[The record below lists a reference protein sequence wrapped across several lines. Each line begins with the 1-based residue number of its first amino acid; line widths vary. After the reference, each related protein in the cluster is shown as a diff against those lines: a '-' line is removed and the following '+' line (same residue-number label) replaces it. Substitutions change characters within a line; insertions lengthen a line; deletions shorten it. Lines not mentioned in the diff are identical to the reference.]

1 MRQIVGSHSKVPIE
15 LFYLE
20 TSSIPIEFIL
30 ASRRLNYLHNVL
42 TKNENELVKSVFLA
56 QKINPN
62 KGDWCL
68 LVEKDMKLVN
78 IKMTE
83 SEIML
88 MSKTKFKNHVKKC
101 VAAAAFESLKC
112 IQSEHEKVK
121 HIEYKS
127 LRIQP
132 YMISASLSYEES
144 SMLFNMRADTVNGFK
159 MCFPNFYKNN
169 TFCML
174 GCLEQDS
181 IAHCFSC
188 SVIDSQT
195 CKTSVSVRNI
205 FDTEDKQKEAV
216 TEFMERIKVRDSLL
230 ADSASQGII
239 LDTSTSAGAGRAG
252 SGNMGTVS
260 LHITTSSVT

>member
-1 MRQIVGSHSKVPIE
+1 MPIGGMDTVNLNVARSHIKNWGILKKDIEVFIKLDQYLMRQIVGSHSKVPIE
-15 LFYLE
+15 LLYLE
-20 TSSIPIEFIL
+20 TSSIPLEFIL

-42 TKNENELVKSVFLA
+42 TKNENELVKSVFFA
-56 QKINPN
+56 QQINPN

-127 LRIQP
+127 SRIQP
-132 YMISASLSYEES
+132 YLISASFSYEES
-144 SMLFNMRADTVNGFK
+144 CMLFNMRANTVNGFK
-159 MCFPNFYKNN
+159 MCVP
-169 TFCML
+169 
-174 GCLEQDS
+174 
-181 IAHCFSC
+181 
-188 SVIDSQT
+188 
-195 CKTSVSVRNI
+195 
-205 FDTEDKQKEAV
+205 
-216 TEFMERIKVRDSLL
+216 
-230 ADSASQGII
+230 
-239 LDTSTSAGAGRAG
+239 
-252 SGNMGTVS
+252 
-260 LHITTSSVT
+260 